1 MLKSRLFNL
10 YTEGDEDS
18 SSCSA
23 SSGGGDKK
31 KKRGTLPKESVAVLT
46 QWLYDHRYNAYPSE
60 SEKLELSRRCG
71 LSLLQ
76 VCNWFI
82 NSRRRILP
90 EMILSEGQNPQ
101 NYTISRRHTT
111 STTTTSS
118 PSSSTTRRSYHSTT
132 TTSQQEDSYS
142 SDSSTSSSLSPS
154 PPSPPPPPLSPS
166 TKRNRRSPPSSRV
179 SLNLSYIDT
188 SPFSLLVEAAVQ
200 MRRELVE

>member
-1 MLKSRLFNL
+1 MDDCGCRLIFKIFWPTQVIRPPLQCLPIRERETGAESSLWPFAPPSLQLVHQFQEEDITGNGMNL
-10 YTEGDEDS
+10 
-18 SSCSA
+18 
-23 SSGGGDKK
+23 
-31 KKRGTLPKESVAVLT
+31 
-46 QWLYDHRYNAYPSE
+46 HI
-60 SEKLELSRRCG
+60 KLSNVSTN
-71 LSLLQ
+71 SLILQ
-76 VCNWFI
+76 
-82 NSRRRILP
+82 
-90 EMILSEGQNPQ
+90 ILSEGQNPQ
-101 NYTISRRHTT
+101 NYTISRRHT